1 MLGGDRGAKGG
12 CLVAADG
19 VGGGAGKKKSHPP
32 LALRDGTEVSAGS
45 PAGPGSGRS
54 VWTPV

>member
-1 MLGGDRGAKGG
+1 MEQREVVLLQRMEW
-12 CLVAADG
+12 
-19 VGGGAGKKKSHPP
+19 GGAGKKKSHPP